1 MSKKIDKTNVMR
13 VLDTLGIS
21 YNAYEYDNTLTD
33 GAHVAASLGKD
44 PSCVFK
50 TLVTVGHDRK
60 NYVFVVPV
68 TGSLDLKAAA
78 ASVGVKNVE
87 MIPQKQ
93 LLPLTGYIHGGC
105 SPIGMKK
112 KFVTVIDESAKDKTT
127 VIFSAGKVGR
137 QVEISPD
144 DLARAADAKFAKIA
158 SVQ

>member
-1 MSKKIDKTNVMR
+1 MKKVEKTNVMR

-21 YNAYEYDNTLTD
+21 YEAYEYDNTTTD
-33 GAHVAASLGKD
+33 GATVARMLGKD
-44 PSCVFK
+44 PACVFK
-50 TLVTVGHDRK
+50 TLVTVGHDRR

-68 TGSLDLKAAA
+68 TGTLDLKAAA

-112 KFVTVIDESAKDKTT
+112 KFVTVIDESAKDKEKM
-127 VIFSAGKVGR
+127 VFSAGKVGR
-137 QVEISPD
+137 QVETTPS
-144 DLARAADAKFAKIA
+144 DLARAAQATFAAIA
-158 SVQ
+158 AEL

>member
-1 MSKKIDKTNVMR
+1 MSKKPEKTNVMR
-13 VLDTLGIS
+13 TLETLGIS
-21 YNAYEYDNTLTD
+21 YKAYEYDNTLTD
-33 GAHVAASLGKD
+33 GAHVATSLGKD

-112 KFVTVIDESAKDKTT
+112 KFVTVIDESAKDKETI
-127 VIFSAGKVGR
+127 VFSAGKVGH
-137 QVEISPD
+137 QVETSPL
-144 DLARAADAKFAKIA
+144 DLANAVQAKFAKIA
-158 SVQ
+158 SV

>member
-1 MSKKIDKTNVMR
+1 MSKKTEKTNVMR
-13 VLDTLGIS
+13 VLDTLGIE
-21 YNAYEYDNTLTD
+21 YGAYEYDNTTTD
-33 GAHVAASLGKD
+33 GALVAAALGKD

-93 LLPLTGYIHGGC
+93 LFPLTGYVHGGC

-112 KFVTVIDESAKDKTT
+112 KFVAVIDESAKEKEK
-127 VIFSAGKVGR
+127 IIYSAGKVGR
-137 QVEISPD
+137 QVETSPS
-144 DLARAADAKFAKIA
+144 DLAKAADAKFAPVAARK
-158 SVQ
+158 

>member
-1 MSKKIDKTNVMR
+1 M
-13 VLDTLGIS
+13 
-21 YNAYEYDNTLTD
+21 
-33 GAHVAASLGKD
+33 
-44 PSCVFK
+44 FK

-93 LLPLTGYIHGGC
+93 LFPLTGYVHGGC

-112 KFVTVIDESAKDKTT
+112 KFVTVIDESAKEKEK
-127 VIFSAGKVGR
+127 IIYSAGKVGR
-137 QVEISPD
+137 QVETSPS
-144 DLARAADAKFAKIA
+144 DLAKAADAKFAPVAARK
-158 SVQ
+158 

>member
-1 MSKKIDKTNVMR
+1 MSKKVEKTNVMR
-13 VLDTLGIS
+13 TLDTLGIS
-21 YNAYEYDNTLTD
+21 YTAYEYDNALTD

-112 KFVTVIDESAKDKTT
+112 KFTTVIDESAKDKEKI
-127 VIFSAGKVGR
+127 VFSAGKVGH
-137 QVEISPD
+137 QVETSPQ
-144 DLARAADAKFAKIA
+144 DLANAVGAKFAKIA
-158 SVQ
+158 SA

>member
-1 MSKKIDKTNVMR
+1 MGKKIDKTNVMR
-13 VLDTLGIS
+13 TLDTLGIS

-78 ASVGVKNVE
+78 ASVGAKNVE

-112 KFVTVIDESAKDKTT
+112 KFVTVIDESAQDKAAI
-127 VIFSAGKVGR
+127 VFSAGKVGR
-137 QVEISPD
+137 QVETSPA
-144 DLARAADAKFAKIA
+144 DLARATDAKFARIA
-158 SVQ
+158 SAQ

>member
-1 MSKKIDKTNVMR
+1 MKKVEKTNVMR
-13 VLDTLGIS
+13 ALDTLGIS
-21 YNAYEYDNTLTD
+21 YEAYEYDNATTD
-33 GAHVAASLGKD
+33 GATVARMLGKD

-50 TLVTVGHDRK
+50 TLVTVGHDRR

-93 LLPLTGYIHGGC
+93 LLPLTGYVHGGC

-112 KFVTVIDESAKDKTT
+112 KFTTVIDESAKEKEKI
-127 VIFSAGKVGR
+127 VFSAGKIGR
-137 QVEISPD
+137 QVETSPL
-144 DLARAADAKFAKIA
+144 DLANAAQAKFAPVAKD
-158 SVQ
+158 